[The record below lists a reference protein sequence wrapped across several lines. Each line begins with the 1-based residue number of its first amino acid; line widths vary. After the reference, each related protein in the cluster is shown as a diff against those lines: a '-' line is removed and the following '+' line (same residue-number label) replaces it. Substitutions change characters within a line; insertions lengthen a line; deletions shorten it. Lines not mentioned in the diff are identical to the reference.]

1 MRDGDQWGAGVGR
14 ATVDHGHHQGEM
26 IKVKSSWEAKLAGP
40 GEEGSLFNQLLVR
53 AAGRR
58 WFRPPRRTGCKGSNG
73 WSFCSVPEERGRRL
87 GPVLSVEM
95 ERNHCCWDV

>member
-40 GEEGSLFNQLLVR
+40 GEEGSLFNQLLV
-53 AAGRR
+53 
-58 WFRPPRRTGCKGSNG
+58 
-73 WSFCSVPEERGRRL
+73 
-87 GPVLSVEM
+87 
-95 ERNHCCWDV
+95 